1 MPYESRSSVTR
12 RVSKTIMEIF
22 VSLIFM
28 SLFIGGLVFFAI
40 KLEPGLAQWAHSF
53 TNSAIPVL
61 IGITAIISVLLLLT
75 FLYLYEDRKGKF
87 LSKRGYQYLICVL
100 GLLFVSPLYITKNLN
115 VDTVNISEFYLLY
128 FNVSQLFCSLFFLAW
143 ATYSFLTIFCSQR
156 VEKQS

>member
-1 MPYESRSSVTR
+1 MQHESRSSVTR

-28 SLFIGGLVFFAI
+28 SLFIGGLVFYAI

-61 IGITAIISVLLLLT
+61 LGITTIISVLLLIT
-75 FLYLYEDRKGKF
+75 FIYLYEDREGKF
-87 LSKRGYQYLICVL
+87 LTKRGYQFLICAL
-100 GLLFVSPLYITKNLN
+100 GLAFVFSLYITKNLN
-115 VDTVNISEFYLLY
+115 VDTLNISQIYLFY
-128 FNVSQLFCSLFFLAW
+128 FNVSDVFCSLFFLAW
-143 ATYSFLTIFCSQR
+143 ATYSFLTLFCSKR